1 MQGKL
6 ATWATAEPE
15 RRFTRLLRLIA
26 HREWLR
32 AAAEKVLSSPGA
44 KTPGVDGVT
53 REHLLDVLD
62 SFLTELREALL
73 SGHYEPLPV
82 RRIYIPKANG
92 KQRPLG
98 IPCLRDRIVQR
109 AMVMAMEPIWESDF
123 HRCSYGFRPGR
134 SVHQA
139 IQAVSINLTDTHG
152 PGLRTKGRWVIEGDL
167 SSYFDTV
174 HHKRLVRCVKRRIR
188 DTRFIALLWRFL
200 KAGHVDKRVFRTS
213 TEGVPQ
219 GGIVSPL
226 LSNIMLHEFDR
237 FIEAQYT
244 GKKARNHRRGWN
256 ASVRLGTPIACR
268 EQRRLIPAVCYVR
281 YADDFVLIVKGT
293 RADAQS
299 IKDRCRRFLDE
310 ELRLTLNI
318 EKTCVTHVNDGF
330 VFLGHRIV
338 RKRSGRGH
346 MRPVTGIPHE
356 NIRRLTFKITQLL
369 SSNYDK
375 DAHQMIMKIN
385 QLIRGWTAFYRHTM
399 YSSRIYGK
407 LDTVVFWKLGHW
419 LARKYRTRVNKLMRK
434 WYRFSTVHRLR
445 TWMVSTTVEGQRFST
460 TLLKFSR
467 AIKVRLVPPCPRAN
481 PYIGLVMT
489 AGGGNFSYS
498 HVAFLSD
505 TEMES
510 RMR

>member
-1 MQGKL
+1 MQRKL
-6 ATWATAEPE
+6 AIWSTETPE
-15 RRFTRLLRLIA
+15 RQFTRLLRLMA
-26 HREWLR
+26 QREWLR

-53 REHLLDVLD
+53 REHLSGHLEV
-62 SFLTELREALL
+62 FLVELREALL
-73 SGHYEPLPV
+73 SGRYEPQPV

-139 IQAVSINLTDTHG
+139 IQAVTINLTDTNG

-174 HHKRLVRCVKRRIR
+174 HHKRLVRCVKRRVR
-188 DTRFIALLWRFL
+188 DKRFIDLLWRLL
-200 KAGHVDKRVFRTS
+200 KAGHVDKGVFQTS

-219 GGIVSPL
+219 GGVISPL

-244 GKKARNHRRGWN
+244 GAKARNHRRGWN
-256 ASVRLGTPIACR
+256 VSVRQGTPIARR
-268 EQRRLIPAVCYVR
+268 EQRQLLPAVTYVR

-293 RADAQS
+293 RVDAQA
-299 IKDRCRRFLDE
+299 IKDLCRRFLDE
-310 ELRLTLNI
+310 ELKLTLNV
-318 EKTCVTHVNDGF
+318 EKTRITHVNDGF
-330 VFLGHRIV
+330 VFLGHRLV
-338 RKRSGRGH
+338 RKRSSRGH
-346 MRPVTGIPHE
+346 MRPVTGIPRE
-356 NIRRLTFKITQLL
+356 SVNRVTFKLTQLL
-369 SSNYDK
+369 SGNYDM
-375 DAHQMIMKIN
+375 DSHTMIMKIN
-385 QLIRGWTAFYRHTM
+385 RLTRGWTAFYAHTM

-434 WYRFSTVHRLR
+434 WFRYSHVHRRR
-445 TWMVSTTVEGQRFST
+445 TWMLNKTVDGQRFTT
-460 TLLKFSR
+460 TLVKFAR
-467 AIKVRLVPPCPRAN
+467 ATKYRFVPPRPRVN
-481 PYIGLVMT
+481 PYLGLAPS
-489 AGGGNFSYS
+489 AGGGHYSYS
-498 HVAFLSD
+498 HIAFLTE